1 MIDGVYA
8 ANSKQAGLTLLELM
22 ITLVVGSILLV
33 IAVPSFLSFQK
44 DNRRVTQI
52 NELVSGLNM
61 ARSEATK
68 SNATVGFC
76 PSLNGTSCAG
86 ATYDNGWI
94 VFLNNDADS
103 PPAVDVGET
112 VLRAHSGVTAPG
124 ASLRA
129 VGITTGLN
137 YLATG
142 RPNIAGDITYCDDRG
157 ASQARSVIVSRVG
170 VITSSDEHLDGT
182 ALTCP

>member
-1 MIDGVYA
+1 MKLHMQRT
-8 ANSKQAGLTLLELM
+8 NKQAGLTLLELM
-22 ITLVVGSILLV
+22 ITLVVSSILLV

-44 DNRRVTQI
+44 DNRRVSQI
-52 NELVSGLNM
+52 NELVSGLNL
-61 ARSEATK
+61 ARSEAAK

-76 PSLNGTSCAG
+76 PSSNGTSCAG
-86 ATYDNGWI
+86 AIYDNGWI

-112 VLRAHSGVTAPG
+112 VLRVHTGVTANG
-124 ASLRA
+124 SSLRA

-137 YLATG
+137 YAPTG
-142 RPNIAGDITYCDDRG
+142 RPNVAGDITYCDDRG

-170 VITSSDEHLDGT
+170 VITASSVHSDGS

>member
-1 MIDGVYA
+1 MVYMQRT
-8 ANSKQAGLTLLELM
+8 SKQAGLTLLELM

-76 PSLNGTSCAG
+76 PSSDPWTACSG
-86 ATYDNGWI
+86 AIYDNGWI
-94 VFLNNDADS
+94 VFLNSDADS
-103 PPAVDVGET
+103 PPVRDPGEDI
-112 VLRAHSGVTAPG
+112 LRVHTGVTAPG

-157 ASQARSVIVSRVG
+157 ASKARGVIVSRVG
-170 VITSSDEHLDGT
+170 VITSSDAHLDGT